1 MLLEEHLSNPPGL
14 PDDAHETWSED
25 QIRAYFFQDALD
37 KAKNSAPA
45 PIHAQEAQ
53 ATDLGNG
60 ASKVVPPEPCPEDF
74 NRSRCVNCVYVCVC
88 VQSADSVST
97 LGSRLLYTDAGL
109 STFTFSHDYAVHLH
123 AGGSLHTTNSM
134 HLLVPGTRM
143 H

>member
-1 MLLEEHLSNPPGL
+1 MLQEEHLSNPPGL

-74 NRSRCVNCVYVCVC
+74 NRSRCVHCVRVCVC
-88 VQSADSVST
+88 NEPTVFQTSVP
-97 LGSRLLYTDAGL
+97 AC
-109 STFTFSHDYAVHLH
+109 FTQMLA
-123 AGGSLHTTNSM
+123 
-134 HLLVPGTRM
+134 
-143 H
+143 